1 MTNRTNFRLSR
12 LTLGLAIAL
21 ATAPVFA
28 QDVSSA
34 LNGRIQAG
42 EDAPVAGALVTIVH
56 TPSGTTSTT
65 TTDDSGRYTS
75 RGLRVGGPYTV
86 TISKDGYRTESKEN
100 VFLTIGSG
108 SNVSVDLLATT
119 QLDAIEV
126 TAASLSSTFS
136 PSRMGA
142 GTDISR
148 QTLDELPSIQ
158 RNLQDYA
165 RLDPR
170 ISQTDKDRGEIS
182 AGGQNSRYNSITIDG
197 VNTSDTFGLEANN
210 LPTQKQPISID
221 AIDSVQINVSN
232 YDVTQKGYTG
242 ANINAVTKSG
252 TNEFHGAVYYIYRDE
267 EGSGDRFNRVNNSF
281 SDPAPFEEDTAGF
294 VLGGPIL
301 KDRLFFF
308 ASYEDFRS
316 TRSEPDFGPIGSAQN
331 NVAVTQSE
339 VAGFQQIAS
348 SQYQIDVGNFDF
360 AGAELAVENSLIKLD
375 ANLGDN
381 HRASLRWSET
391 TESDP
396 IFPNNFGGTNPV
408 ISLSSQGYSQDK
420 TIETYVGQLFSDW
433 SDIFSTEVKLSFRDY
448 FSEPINNSNLP
459 SIRLNF
465 ARPLPAGSPPVSN
478 TSAGLIAGTER
489 SRHFNQLGTETINL
503 YLSGNLFL
511 DEHDVKFGIDYD
523 DNEVFNAFLQDT
535 RGNYTFG
542 CINSTA
548 TLTYTSTI
556 LPATV
561 NCGTLTRAQNEAAVL
576 ENFRRGRPSNY
587 LTQIAA
593 PGFNLSDGAANWD
606 YQNLGVFIQD
616 TWSVNYNL
624 TITAGLRID
633 RKTMDTAPLFNAAAS
648 APVVA
653 GALTNSTSPQTGTV
667 TRATGGFGIRNDETL
682 DGNSLFQPRL
692 GFNYTFDSDRPTQL
706 RGGFGLFEGAAAN
719 VWLSNPYSNTGLATR
734 VIGCGTSGFPA
745 CSSADGLFSANP
757 ANQPTNFPGASPA
770 ANVDF
775 LSSELEQP
783 SVWKANLAFEHELPW
798 NGIVVTAEYIHTETD
813 NGLFYRHLNLGN
825 PTRQGSDGRD
835 QFWTPQGYNTACFR
849 NDGSTINNAAPCIG
863 FRNRALN
870 NASFNNV
877 TVAERTEGGS
887 GDSLSFGINGRMF
900 EDFSWGL
907 GYAFTRATEVS
918 QLSSSVGNSSWQSLS
933 VFNANEEVDANS
945 AYLVRD
951 RFTGVLNWSHS
962 FFGDYATSAGLFYE
976 GRRGKPYSWIYN
988 NDLNGDASTNDLLY
1002 IPTAPG
1008 SGEVVFRDLSTVAN
1022 GSADE
1027 EAAFWNIVAQ
1037 NGLSQYAGGVVPR
1050 NSAFAQWTNSFDL
1063 RISQE
1068 FPGFLEGNK
1077 ISLVLDILNVGN
1089 LINKDWGRIDEVA
1102 FQSQGGLARSFV
1114 NYLGTD
1120 ASGRYIYGVD
1130 GQVEDFVTRQV
1141 KGESQWAAQL
1151 TLKYEF

>member
-1 MTNRTNFRLSR
+1 MTKRTNFRLSR

-21 ATAPVFA
+21 AAAPAFA

-42 EDAPVAGALVTIVH
+42 EDAPVAGAQVTIVH

-65 TTDDSGRYTS
+65 TTDASGRYTS

-108 SNVSVDLLATT
+108 SNVSVDLLPTT

-136 PSRMGA
+136 PNRMGA
-142 GTDISR
+142 GTEISR
-148 QTLDELPSIQ
+148 KTLDELPSIQ

-197 VNTSDTFGLEANN
+197 VNTNDTFGLEANN

-252 TNEFHGAVYYIYRDE
+252 TNEFHGAVYYIYRDDQAV
-267 EGSGDRFNRVNNSF
+267 GDRYNRSTDSF
-281 SDPAPFEEDTAGF
+281 IDAPAFEEDTAGF
-294 VLGGPIL
+294 VLGGPLL

-316 TRSEPDFGPIGSAQN
+316 TRSSPAFGPLGSAQT
-331 NVAVTQSE
+331 NVAITPSA

-348 SQYQIDVGNFDF
+348 SQYQIDVGSLDVT
-360 AGAELAVENSLIKLD
+360 GAELAVENSLIKLD
-375 ANLGDN
+375 ANIGDN

-391 TESDP
+391 TEADP
-396 IFPNNFGGTNPV
+396 IFPSNFNNL
-408 ISLSSQGYSQDK
+408 ISLNSHWYSQDK

-433 SDIFSTEVKLSFRDY
+433 TDIFSTEVKVSFRDY
-448 FSEPINNSNLP
+448 ESEPINNANLP

-465 ARPLPAGSPPVSN
+465 AGMLPAGSPAVSSAN
-478 TSAGLIAGTER
+478 AGLIAGTER
-489 SRHFNQLGTETINL
+489 SRHFNQLATETVNL

-511 DEHDVKFGIDYD
+511 DEHDVKFGVDYD

-535 RGNYTFG
+535 RGNYTFA
-542 CINSTA
+542 CINSSA
-548 TLTYTSTI
+548 TLSYTSAG
-556 LPATV
+556 LPANV
-561 NCGTLTRAQNEAAVL
+561 VCNSLNRDQNEAAVL
-576 ENFRRGRPSNY
+576 ENFRRGRPANY
-587 LTQIAA
+587 SVQVGA
-593 PGFNLSDGAANWD
+593 PGFGINDGAANWD

-633 RKTMDTAPLFNAAAS
+633 RKTMDTAPRFNAAAS
-648 APVVA
+648 APAVA
-653 GALTNSTSPQTGTV
+653 GTLTASTSPQTGTV
-667 TRATGGFGIRNDETL
+667 NRASGGFGIRNDETL

-706 RGGFGLFEGAAAN
+706 RGGFGVFEGAAAN

-734 VIGCGTSGFPA
+734 VIGCGIAGFPA
-745 CSSADGLFSANP
+745 CSGADGLFSANP
-757 ANQPTNFPGASPA
+757 ATQPTNFAGAVPA

-798 NGIVVTAEYIHTETD
+798 NGIVVSAEYIRTETD

-825 PTRQGSDGRD
+825 ATRQGTDGRD
-835 QFWTPQGYNTACFR
+835 QFWSPQGYNTACFQ
-849 NDGSTINNAAPCIG
+849 NTGATITSGAACTG

-870 NASFNNV
+870 NPLFNNV

-887 GDSLSFGINGRMF
+887 GDNLSFGINGSF
-900 EDFSWGL
+900 YEDFSWGL

-918 QLSSSVGNSSWQSLS
+918 QLSSSVANSSWQSLS

-945 AYLVRD
+945 AYLVKD
-951 RFTGVLNWSHS
+951 RFTGVFNWSHS

-988 NDLNGDASTNDLLY
+988 NDLNGDGSTNDLLY

-1008 SGEVVFRDLSTVAN
+1008 SGQVVFRDLSAVAN

-1027 EAAFWNIVAQ
+1027 EAAFWNIVGQ
-1037 NGLSQYAGGVVPR
+1037 NGLTQYAGGVVPR

-1102 FQSQGGLARSFV
+1102 FQGQGGLARSFV

-1120 ASGRYIYGVD
+1120 ASGRYVYGVN
-1130 GQVEDFVTRQV
+1130 GEVEDFITRQV